1 MNAVIDQ
8 IDLSVYSVEELK
20 ALIARAKRAIAL
32 KQRRRL
38 QQVREQIEQ
47 LASGLNMSIEE
58 VMNRGRQVGKVYSN
72 TAAEIKF
79 RNPADPAQTWTG
91 RGKRPRW
98 LQEALRQGAKLEDFA
113 IAR

>member
-20 ALIARAKRAIAL
+20 TLIARAKRAIAL
-32 KQRRRL
+32 KERYRL
-38 QQVREQIEQ
+38 QQVRNQIEQ

-58 VMNRGRQVGKVYSN
+58 VMNRDRGRKGNGKK
-72 TAAEIKF
+72 AAEIKF
-79 RNPADPAQTWTG
+79 RNPADPAQTWAG

-98 LQEALRQGAKLEDFA
+98 LQEALRQGAKLDDFA
-113 IAR
+113 VTG